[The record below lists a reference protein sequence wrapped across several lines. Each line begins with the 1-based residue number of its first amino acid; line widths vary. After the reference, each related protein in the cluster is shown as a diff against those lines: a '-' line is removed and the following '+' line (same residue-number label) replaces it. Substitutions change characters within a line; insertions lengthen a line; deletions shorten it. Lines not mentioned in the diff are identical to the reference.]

1 MPGIR
6 LIILYLHYSNMYSH
20 NYHMYHG
27 ASFFTHLSTRFLENS
42 YTSCVYLFCRLW
54 FSLPELVKDMMDLE
68 SVHMSYLTD
77 SLHICFLSDETKPI
91 ASTIENILQCALDF
105 RSCLTGDIWN
115 VGLAE
120 GDLQDKLSKINI
132 SQVTIKL

>member
-42 YTSCVYLFCRLW
+42 YTSCVYLLCRLW

-77 SLHICFLSDETKPI
+77 SLH
-91 ASTIENILQCALDF
+91 
-105 RSCLTGDIWN
+105 
-115 VGLAE
+115 
-120 GDLQDKLSKINI
+120 
-132 SQVTIKL
+132 